1 MSSFKICAPL
11 TLALSACI
19 SVPGQSETALVAG
32 VGPYSCQPLPAPAEQ
47 VAFVQRNLNVSRNG
61 LKLNATL
68 GLPGEMPPKA
78 LVVFLH
84 GYTGT
89 RDEIQVRGGEGM
101 FLRAARAFA
110 QQGIASVRFDFI
122 GSGDS
127 DGVWQDT
134 TFRGQTEDTRT
145 ILEALISEPGVNDVP
160 VHLLGFSQGGLVALR
175 AAAEGMPLRSVIL
188 WNPVL
193 DPRQTYARLF
203 SAAGLEAG
211 LKLAKAG
218 DLGAMVPGTGLKA
231 SFFADIE
238 ASDPIKTGAGFTQPV
253 LAITGRLDGIAD
265 NGTENAEKLK
275 LARRGSTAVVTVPGD
290 HALGAT
296 RSAALID
303 EVIGCSVGFVARRSG
318 LISGNTSLAPLQ

>member
-1 MSSFKICAPL
+1 
-11 TLALSACI
+11 
-19 SVPGQSETALVAG
+19 
-32 VGPYSCQPLPAPAEQ
+32 
-47 VAFVQRNLNVSRNG
+47 LNVTRNG
-61 LKLNATL
+61 LKMNATL
-68 GLPGEMPPKA
+68 GLPGDLPPKA
-78 LVVFLH
+78 MVVFLH

-110 QQGIASVRFDFI
+110 QHGIASVRFDFI

-134 TFRGQTEDTRT
+134 TFRGQTADTRAV
-145 ILEALISEPGVNDVP
+145 LEALVGEPGVNTVP

-175 AAAEGMPLRSVIL
+175 AAAQGMPLRSVVL

-211 LKLAKAG
+211 LTLAKAG
-218 DLGAMVPGTGLKA
+218 DLGVLVPGTGLKA

-238 ASDPIKTGAGFTQPV
+238 TSDPIETGAGFTQPV
-253 LAITGRLDGIAD
+253 LAITGSLDGIAD
-265 NGTENAEKLK
+265 NGTANAEKLK
-275 LARRGSTAVVTVPGD
+275 LQRHGSTAVVTVPGD

-296 RSAALID
+296 RSTALID
-303 EVIGCSVGFVARRSG
+303 EVIDCSVGFVALRSG
-318 LISGNTSLAPLQ
+318 LITGGISLAPLQ